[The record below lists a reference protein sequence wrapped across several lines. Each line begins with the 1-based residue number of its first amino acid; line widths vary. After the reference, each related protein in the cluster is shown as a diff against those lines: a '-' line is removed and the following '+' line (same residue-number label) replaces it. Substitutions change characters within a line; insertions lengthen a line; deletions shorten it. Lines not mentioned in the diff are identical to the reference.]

1 MQCGSLDPVATNAL
15 QSFET
20 AGVHHA
26 ARAQQPAMPVIR
38 FLGATSPDTNAD
50 YLRAFRPGLKDSG
63 YIEGESV
70 AILTLEK
77 ATRRRLSKLGGA
89 RV

>member
-1 MQCGSLDPVATNAL
+1 MRFNHLRRREFITL
-15 QSFET
+15 R
-20 AGVHHA
+20 
-26 ARAQQPAMPVIR
+26 ARMPVIR